1 MGGDNHALRHCRCDC
16 SRNRSSSRCRGRSL
30 GSLIASA
37 AGGIASLSA
46 VSLLS
51 VGGACLLQLNLFTLS
66 ISALLGI
73 PGVIGLLLL
82 RVIALT

>member
-1 MGGDNHALRHCRCDC
+1 MLYVIAVVIAAAIVLLPAAAGA
-16 SRNRSSSRCRGRSL
+16 RSL

-73 PGVIGLLLL
+73 PGVIGLLML